1 MLQLVGLSQLKVD
14 RRVGR
19 LTTVRAERVCQ
30 VGARNV
36 KGLKQSRDA
45 GVWQVSTFPNHFP
58 CAQSGERCGTM
69 SDWKVMKGREGKGE
83 RDYNVLSVLYN
94 DDVRIFCR
102 APASFKERFQSV
114 VTATAVASV
123 RRRASASLTIAIF
136 CKLAALS
143 AS

>member
-1 MLQLVGLSQLKVD
+1 
-14 RRVGR
+14 
-19 LTTVRAERVCQ
+19 
-30 VGARNV
+30 
-36 KGLKQSRDA
+36 
-45 GVWQVSTFPNHFP
+45 
-58 CAQSGERCGTM
+58 M
-69 SDWKVMKGREGKGE
+69 SDWKVRKGREGKGE
-83 RDYNVLSVLYN
+83 RDYNALSVLYN

-136 CKLAALS
+136 CKVAALC